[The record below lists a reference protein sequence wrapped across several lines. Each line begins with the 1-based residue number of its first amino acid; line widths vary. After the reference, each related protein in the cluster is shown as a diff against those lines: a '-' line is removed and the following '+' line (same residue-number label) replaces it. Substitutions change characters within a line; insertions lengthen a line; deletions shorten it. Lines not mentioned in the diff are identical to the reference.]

1 MLPGAGCARRVR
13 CRKASSYLPLRRY
26 EAARYVFAAGKFFR
40 FDGVTPAG
48 SQIVRHTV
56 TLARDG
62 KTYTSDGAAEFYD
75 VNGNLERT
83 TPPGCSTSTA
93 TRFK

>member
-1 MLPGAGCARRVR
+1 VRERRSTDVRMPRDTPRANLQVPLCALAACADAEPFHHRRVTWIR
-13 CRKASSYLPLRRY
+13 AN
-26 EAARYVFAAGKFFR
+26 A
-40 FDGVTPAG
+40 
-48 SQIVRHTV
+48 V

-62 KTYTSDGAAEFYD
+62 KTYTSGAAEFYD